1 MICFTVCAS
10 SQKKGYK
17 DRCLWSLSKSSS
29 RNRDTIVNI
38 TSLDLVEENGNGIQ
52 DKPFKLDEQE
62 KKESN
67 SPLKSIPSELHS
79 SKEASETELIAQ
91 EETHW
96 QSERAAS
103 TKIQTAF
110 RCYLVCSASL
120 SMAFF
125 LFRFRVY
132 GLGFMHVLHVFI
144 YWSI

>member
-1 MICFTVCAS
+1 MIYFTVCA

-38 TSLDLVEENGNGIQ
+38 TSLDLVEDNAIQ
-52 DKPFKLDEQE
+52 DKPEKLDEQE

-67 SPLKSIPSELHS
+67 SPLKSIPSEFHS
-79 SKEASETELIAQ
+79 SKEVPKTDLIVQ
-91 EETHW
+91 ETHW
-96 QSERAAS
+96 QLERVAS

-120 SMAFF
+120 SMV
-125 LFRFRVY
+125 VY
-132 GLGFMHVLHVFI
+132 LGLGFKGYGL
-144 YWSI
+144 